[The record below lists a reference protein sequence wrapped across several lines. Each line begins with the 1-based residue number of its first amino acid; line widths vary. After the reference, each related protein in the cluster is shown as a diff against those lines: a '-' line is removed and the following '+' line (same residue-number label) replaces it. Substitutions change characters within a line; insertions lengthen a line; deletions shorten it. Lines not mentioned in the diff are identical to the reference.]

1 MYIIY
6 IYIIVVVII
15 IINSNNNNQYIYIY
29 VYIYMYNYIIWI
41 KSLNIHRLM
50 VMSQGPQPVLD
61 RVLDEMTN
69 FKMDYVHPSSCT
81 FEG

>member
-1 MYIIY
+1 
-6 IYIIVVVII
+6 
-15 IINSNNNNQYIYIY
+15 
-29 VYIYMYNYIIWI
+29 MYNYIIWI
-41 KSLNIHRLM
+41 KSLNIHHIL

-81 FEG
+81 FKG

>member
-6 IYIIVVVII
+6 IYIIVVII
-15 IINSNNNNQYIYIY
+15 IIISNNNNHNKYK
-29 VYIYMYNYIIWI
+29 YIYMYNYIIWI
-41 KSLNIHRLM
+41 KSLNIHHIL

-61 RVLDEMTN
+61 RGLDEMTN

-81 FEG
+81 FKG

>member
-1 MYIIY
+1 
-6 IYIIVVVII
+6 
-15 IINSNNNNQYIYIY
+15 
-29 VYIYMYNYIIWI
+29 MYNYIIWI